1 MILLLHHSRLQISR
15 DGLKANRMEMAEG
28 HKEDEPTDGECFLD
42 MCAHNAQASNQRSHL
57 CFRMSY
63 SKAESIV
70 AC

>member
-1 MILLLHHSRLQISR
+1 
-15 DGLKANRMEMAEG
+15 METAEG
-28 HKEDEPTDGECFLD
+28 QKEEEPTDGECFLD

-63 SKAESIV
+63 SKAEGTV